1 MANEN
6 NLIPNSER
14 SPSELREMRKNGGR
28 KSGEVRR
35 RKKSMRDA
43 MNFMLSQPVMNTDI
57 YNQTALMGV
66 DPENIDNQNAII
78 ASMIREAATGNV
90 KAFSAICELI
100 GENSGGRRAE
110 IAREE
115 LKLKKAAEARRN
127 GETEQIADDGFIE
140 ALNGTAAEDWAE
152 DGES

>member
-1 MANEN
+1 MANEK

-14 SPSELREMRKNGGR
+14 TPSELREMRRNGGR
-28 KSGEVRR
+28 KSGETRR
-35 RKKSMRDA
+35 RKKAMRDA
-43 MNFMLSQPVMNTDI
+43 MNLMLSQPVANNVI

-66 DPENIDNQNAII
+66 APENIDNRNAIV
-78 ASMIREAATGNV
+78 AAMIKEAATGNV

-100 GENSGGRRAE
+100 GENSNGERIE

-127 GETEQIADDGFIE
+127 GETEEIADDGFIA
-140 ALNGTAAEDWAE
+140 ALNGAAAEDWTE
-152 DGES
+152 DEDS